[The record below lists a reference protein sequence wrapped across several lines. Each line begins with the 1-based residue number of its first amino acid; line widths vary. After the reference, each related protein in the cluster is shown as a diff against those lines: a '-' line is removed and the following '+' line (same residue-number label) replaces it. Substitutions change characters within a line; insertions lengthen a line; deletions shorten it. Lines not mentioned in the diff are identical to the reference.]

1 MTKIPPLPQRTSIP
15 GGVLDWASCVL
26 GVITGVLDASRSR
39 ANSRVWEL
47 TCTDGTRFFL
57 KIAST
62 KASYDREVHAY
73 RFAVP
78 ALGPGRAPRLQAT
91 DPDELA
97 MLLTALPGEAVAP
110 AVLDMNDHIRVHRQA
125 GYLLRELHDRPV
137 VPRGSVD
144 VLAEVRA
151 RTASAG
157 QGVAAAGD
165 LLSHAEQELV
175 LGLVRELPQLEG
187 CPTAFVH
194 GDAQEGNFLWDRS
207 TGCAALLDFGQAR
220 PAVAVDD
227 FVHLAVGPWVRYPR
241 LRQMFFTG
249 YRRELTDPERKVL
262 PALAA
267 MAAVDGLV
275 QGVRARDPEITE
287 RARIALKLLADGVR
301 W

>member
-1 MTKIPPLPQRTSIP
+1 MTKLPPPPQRTSIP

-26 GVITGVLDASRSR
+26 GVITGVLDASRGR
-39 ANSRVWEL
+39 AGSRVWEL
-47 TCTDGTRFFL
+47 TCADGTRFFL

-78 ALGPGRAPRLQAT
+78 ALGPGRTPRLQAA
-91 DPDELA
+91 DPGELA
-97 MLLTALPGEAVAP
+97 MLLTALPGETVAW
-110 AVLDMNDHIRVHRQA
+110 AVLDMNDLIRVHRQA

-137 VPRGSVD
+137 APRGSVD
-144 VLAEVRA
+144 LLAEVRA
-151 RTASAG
+151 RTASAV
-157 QGVAAAGD
+157 QGVAAAGT
-165 LLSHAEQELV
+165 LLSHAEQELL
-175 LGLVRELPQLEG
+175 LGLVRQLPQLEA

-194 GDAQEGNFLWDRS
+194 GDAQECNFLWDRP

-227 FVHLAVGPWVRYPR
+227 FVHLAVGPWMRYPR
-241 LRQMFFTG
+241 LKQMFFTG
-249 YRRELTDPERKVL
+249 YGRELADPERRVL

-267 MAAVDGLV
+267 MHAVDGLV
-275 QGVRARDPEITE
+275 QGIRARDPEVTE
-287 RARIALKLLADGVR
+287 GARATLKLLADGVR